1 MYIKNYHYANN
12 IFCAVQD
19 RVGGQ
24 MNNAFYATATTN
36 NLIEINST
44 VSYNYVSDN
53 IWVDDENN
61 IHFYIDISNA
71 EKSPD
76 VSSDTH
82 NMQEIIWSVEQSAD
96 IIK

>member
-1 MYIKNYHYANN
+1 
-12 IFCAVQD
+12 
-19 RVGGQ
+19 

-82 NMQEIIWSVEQSAD
+82 NMQEIIWSVE
-96 IIK
+96 

>member
-1 MYIKNYHYANN
+1 
-12 IFCAVQD
+12 
-19 RVGGQ
+19 